1 MTAGASPRQP
11 TLDALAGVND
21 ATWYV
26 LINSV
31 QGINRVL
38 ADTAIDNPL
47 PNMELDA
54 AITAEL
60 TRMTGR

>member
-1 MTAGASPRQP
+1 MTPSPRQP
-11 TLDALAGVND
+11 TLDALKQVND

-38 ADTAIDNPL
+38 ADTAIDNPV
-47 PNMELDA
+47 PNDILDA